1 MNQPRC
7 AWVTD
12 DPLYIA
18 YHDKEWGRPQEDPK
32 LLFETLIL
40 EGFQAGLS
48 WLTILRKRENFRAAF
63 AGFDPEILTIWG
75 NEEIERLLQ
84 DPGIIRHRGK
94 IEAALGGARSWC
106 RIMDEHSEGFSGF
119 IWESLADAPRINRFS
134 GLEEV
139 PSETH
144 ESHALSAKLKKA
156 GFRFVGPKICY
167 AFMQASGLVNDHQ
180 TNCFLHPDRL
190 PRKSS

>member
-1 MNQPRC
+1 MTQSRC

-12 DPLYIA
+12 DPLYIT
-18 YHDKEWGRPQEDPK
+18 YHDTEWGRPQEDPK
-32 LLFETLIL
+32 LLFETLML

-48 WLTILRKRENFRAAF
+48 WLTILKKRENFRAAF
-63 AGFDPEILTIWG
+63 AGFDPEILASWG
-75 NEEIERLLQ
+75 NEQVERLLQ

-94 IEAALGGARSWC
+94 IEATLGGARSWC
-106 RIMDEHSEGFSGF
+106 RIMDEHPEGFSSF
-119 IWESLADAPRINRFS
+119 IWESLADAPRINRFFR
-134 GLEEV
+134 LEEV
-139 PSETH
+139 PSETA
-144 ESHALSAKLKKA
+144 ESHALSTKLKKA

-190 PRKSS
+190 PQ